1 MFIGSVGLNVAAA
14 FLLRSHENINSLDL
28 DEREYWND
36 ATAFLHSGI
45 SSFVTKRTPPFPIF
59 VAILR
64 STFGNNYLTVQVVL
78 SILLGLSA
86 VLVFCVVQ
94 RQLRAEL
101 AAKIAC
107 IGFLLW
113 PLFVRYNVT
122 LYANST
128 ALLIFLIYLLAFPLP
143 SISDETERW
152 RWAQFCIAGALLS
165 ACMQMKPLY
174 IIYVP
179 FAVALAASR
188 ETVFKRRVY
197 AVGFLIAGCLIVSL
211 PVRARLFDPWSFARV
226 R

>member
-1 MFIGSVGLNVAAA
+1 M
-14 FLLRSHENINSLDL
+14 
-28 DEREYWND
+28 
-36 ATAFLHSGI
+36 
-45 SSFVTKRTPPFPIF
+45 TKRTPPFPIV

-64 STFGNNYLTVQVVL
+64 CTFGNNYLTVQVVL

-94 RQLRAEL
+94 RQLKAEL

-122 LYANST
+122 LYADLM
-128 ALLIFLIYLLAFPLP
+128 ALLIFLVYLLAFPLP
-143 SISDETERW
+143 SISDETDRW

-174 IIYVP
+174 LIYVP

-188 ETVFKRRVY
+188 ESVFKRRLC
-197 AVGFLIAGCLIVSL
+197 AVGFLIVGCLIEARPGRYTSL
-211 PVRARLFDPWSFARV
+211 RERGILFY
-226 R
+226 